1 MMNMKLRLLSLAV
14 SSALVAQSGVAV
26 ADAVTNAL
34 TSGKASV
41 DMRLRYEK
49 VDQDTANK
57 DADAMT
63 LRTRLSYTTGAV
75 DGFSTT
81 LGMADVRVVADI
93 DEYNDATFGEYADK
107 SVIADPETT
116 ELDQA
121 YLQYKTA
128 GCMAR
133 AGRQV
138 ITLDGHRFVGHV
150 GWRQNRQTF
159 DGLSL
164 AFNPS
169 KALTLKYIYISER
182 NRIFAE
188 EKDVDAAD
196 NLLNLTYK
204 TPLGTLTGYAYLLTE
219 DKAGAAADVDI
230 DTFGLSFKGAAK
242 SGNMKFLYALEY
254 ADQER
259 DVAGASSDAD
269 YMLLEGG
276 VVASGITAK
285 LGLEVLG
292 SDNGGYGFGTP
303 LATLH
308 KFNGWS
314 DQFLGTPNEGLEDM
328 YLSLSTKLAGGKL
341 AFIYHDYSTDQG
353 TATGD
358 DMGDEINILYA
369 RKYGKNYSA
378 GIKYASYSKA
388 TATVSGGDSGASDT
402 DKLWV
407 WVGAKF

>member
-1 MMNMKLRLLSLAV
+1 MMTTKLSLLTLAV
-14 SSALVAQSGVAV
+14 GSVIAGQASLVA
-26 ADAVTNAL
+26 ADAFTDAL

-41 DMRLRYEK
+41 DMRLRYET

-63 LRTRLSYTTGAV
+63 LRTRLSYTTGVV
-75 DGFSTT
+75 DGFSAT
-81 LGMADVRVVADI
+81 LGMEDVRVVADM
-93 DEYNDATFGEYADK
+93 DEYNDATFGEYAAK

-121 YLQYKTA
+121 FVQYKA
-128 GCMAR
+128 GAWLAK

-159 DGLSL
+159 DGLTL
-164 AFNPS
+164 AFSPS
-169 KALTLKYIYISER
+169 KDLTLKYAYISER

-188 EKDVDAAD
+188 EKDVDSAD
-196 NLLNLTYK
+196 NLFNLAYK
-204 TPLGTLTGYAYLLTE
+204 TSLGSLTGYAYLLTE
-219 DKAGAAADVDI
+219 DPAGTAVDIDI
-230 DTFGLSFKGAAK
+230 DTFGLSFKGAAM
-242 SGNMKFLYALEY
+242 SGEMKFLYALEY

-259 DVAGASSDAD
+259 DVGGVTHDAD
-269 YMLLEGG
+269 YMLVEGG
-276 VVASGITAK
+276 VMLAGITAK

-292 SDNGGYGFGTP
+292 SDKGTYGFATP
-303 LATLH
+303 LATGH

-314 DQFLGTPNEGLEDM
+314 DQFLATPNEGLEDM

-341 AFIYHDYSTDQG
+341 AFIYHDFSTDES
-353 TATGD
+353 TASGD
-358 DMGDEINILYA
+358 DMGDEINIIYA
-369 RKYGKNYSA
+369 RKYGKHYSA

-388 TATVSGGDSGASDT
+388 TATVSGGGSGASDT